1 MAKRASLYGKK
12 KSRFLT
18 TVMTLTLIMSF
29 TTAVLSIGLV
39 TMNFK
44 IYRQN
49 KVVSEIQGNMSTLE
63 AEINS
68 VKLQEEEYKS
78 KAQKLQQEL
87 SQYQPVVIPD
97 SMKTK

>member
-1 MAKRASLYGKK
+1 MAKRTSLYGKK

-18 TVMTLTLIMSF
+18 TMMALTLIMCF
-29 TTAVLSIGLV
+29 TTAILSVGLV
-39 TMNFK
+39 TININ

-49 KVVSEIQGNMSTLE
+49 KVVSEMQGNMSTIE

-68 VKLQEEEYKS
+68 VKAQEEEYKS

-97 SMKTK
+97 SMKAK